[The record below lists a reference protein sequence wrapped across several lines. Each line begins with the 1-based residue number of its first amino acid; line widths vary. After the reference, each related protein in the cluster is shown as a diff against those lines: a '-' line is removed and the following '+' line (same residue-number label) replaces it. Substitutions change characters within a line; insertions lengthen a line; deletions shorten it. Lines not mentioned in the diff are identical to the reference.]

1 LRVSGDAGQLA
12 NLGLE
17 PGDVVM
23 SLNAAPLTSEAEA
36 VRAFA
41 LLESADMAVVRL
53 WRDGEDITVETSL
66 R

>member
-1 LRVSGDAGQLA
+1 
-12 NLGLE
+12 
-17 PGDVVM
+17 M